1 MRLNPPRSR
10 SSRATPEPM
19 SPRAVAA
26 RKAAFN
32 RSAYERKLG
41 AFIAEREEEL
51 YQHGAGLHDELAL
64 GPIYERHASLFSRPP
79 VDELRRLLEAG
90 GPDTGHH
97 RALLAA
103 ATDGYIQRA
112 TAALTDAVGT
122 AEATAVV
129 VWRGESIPYRGLH
142 NRISEISGRAE
153 RNALYAS
160 YLEAE
165 EQLNPMRQ
173 ERLDRIG
180 DLARELGYVDYV
192 ELIKTTRGFDPDQ
205 LATGV
210 RDFLAESE
218 TPYFAALRRY
228 LARIEIEQGDAS
240 LADLWFLMR
249 GSGWDNWFD
258 GRRILAV
265 LESTLR
271 GLGIEL
277 RGQPGAT
284 LDVDARPNK
293 SPRAFVAVVNAPTDV
308 RLVIQPR
315 GGWDDYGAV
324 LHKAGHLEHFLHVDP
339 RLPVSLREL
348 GDGAVTEG
356 YAMTLERLL
365 AEPAWLVEQLGM
377 PEAHAASFADF
388 YSLYHLVTLRTLAA
402 RHLHELRIHR
412 GGDAAVHRATYAG
425 LAGLLTGVREPEE
438 RYLTID
444 DGMYA
449 ASYLRC
455 FMLDAA
461 LTDSLVAR
469 HGETW
474 WRSAAAG
481 DTLKRAWNRGQGWT
495 AEQVVAHLGYDS
507 LDWRPVVRQI
517 RAKLVGEMSG
527 YGGPNITTRAGTR
540 KV

>member
-1 MRLNPPRSR
+1 
-10 SSRATPEPM
+10 M
-19 SPRAVAA
+19 SPRAAA
-26 RKAAFN
+26 PRRTAFS
-32 RSAYERKLG
+32 RPAYERDLG

-51 YQHGAGLHDELAL
+51 YQHGAGLHDELSL
-64 GPIYERHASLFSRPP
+64 GPIYERHAALFDRSL
-79 VDELRRLLEAG
+79 VDALRGLLDAG
-90 GPDTGHH
+90 GADEGHN
-97 RALLAA
+97 RALLAV
-103 ATDGYIQRA
+103 ATDGLIERSIS
-112 TAALTDAVGT
+112 ALTDAVGT

-129 VWRGESIPYRGLH
+129 VWRGESIPYRALN

-153 RNALYAS
+153 RNGLYAS

-165 EQLNPMRQ
+165 EAINPLRQ
-173 ERLDRIG
+173 ERFERIG
-180 DLARELGYVDYV
+180 ELARELGYADYV
-192 ELIKTTRGFDPDQ
+192 ELIATTRGYDPDG
-205 LATGV
+205 LGAGI
-210 RDFLAESE
+210 RDFLVESE

-240 LADLWFLMR
+240 LADLWYLMR

-258 GRRILAV
+258 GRRIMTV

-293 SPRAFVAVVNAPTDV
+293 SPRAFVAVVNAPRDV

-315 GGWDDYGAV
+315 GGWDDYRAV
-324 LHKAGHLEHFLHVDP
+324 LHESGHLEHFLHVDP
-339 RLPVSLREL
+339 NLPLSLREL
-348 GDGAVTEG
+348 GDASVTEG
-356 YAMTLERLL
+356 YAMTFERLL
-365 AEPAWLVEQLGM
+365 AEPDWLVEQLGM
-377 PEAHAASFADF
+377 PMEHAVAFADF
-388 YSLYHLVTLRTLAA
+388 FSLYHLVALRSLAA
-402 RHLHELRIHR
+402 RHLHELRMHR

-438 RYLTID
+438 RYLVFH

-461 LTDSLVAR
+461 LTDHLIAR
-469 HGETW
+469 HGEAW

-481 DTLKRAWNRGQGWT
+481 DTLKRAWKQGQAWT

>member
-1 MRLNPPRSR
+1 MSA
-10 SSRATPEPM
+10 RA
-19 SPRAVAA
+19 AAA

-32 RSAYERKLG
+32 RSAYERDLG
-41 AFIAEREEEL
+41 RFIAQREEEL
-51 YQHGAGLHDELAL
+51 YQHGAGLRDELAL
-64 GPIYERHASLFSRPP
+64 GPIYARHASLFSRAM
-79 VDELRRLLEAG
+79 VDALRRLVEAG
-90 GPDTGHH
+90 GPEIGHN
-97 RALLAA
+97 RALMAV
-103 ATDGYIQRA
+103 ATNGFIEEA
-112 TAALTDAVGT
+112 TSELTDAIGT
-122 AEATAVV
+122 AQATAVV
-129 VWRGESIPYRGLH
+129 VWRGESIPYRGLR

-165 EQLNPMRQ
+165 EALNPVRRQ
-173 ERLDRIG
+173 RFERIG
-180 DLARELGYVDYV
+180 ELARELGYADYV
-192 ELIKTTRGFDPDQ
+192 ELIKATRGFDPDA
-205 LATGV
+205 LGAHV

-240 LADLWFLMR
+240 LADLWYLMR

-258 GRRILAV
+258 GRRVLAV

-284 LDVDARPNK
+284 LDVEARPNK
-293 SPRAFVAVVNAPTDV
+293 SPRAFVSVVSAPRDV

-324 LHKAGHLEHFLHVDP
+324 LHEAGHLEHFLHVDP
-339 RLPVSLREL
+339 KLPVSLREL
-348 GDGAVTEG
+348 GDSSVSEG
-356 YAMTLERLL
+356 YAMTFERLL

-377 PEAHAASFADF
+377 PDEHAVAFADF
-388 YSLYHLVTLRTLAA
+388 YSLYHLVLLRSLAA
-402 RHLHELRIHR
+402 RHLHELRMHR

-438 RYLTID
+438 RYLVID

-461 LTDSLVAR
+461 LTDHLVAG

-481 DTLKRAWNRGQGWT
+481 ETLKRAWSRGQEWN

-517 RAKLVGEMSG
+517 RAKLIGEMSG

>member
-1 MRLNPPRSR
+1 
-10 SSRATPEPM
+10 M
-19 SPRAVAA
+19 SPRPAA
-26 RKAAFN
+26 GRRSAFD
-32 RSAYERKLG
+32 RSAYERDLE
-41 AFIAEREEEL
+41 AFLAEREEEL
-51 YQHGAGLHDELAL
+51 YQHGAGLRDELAL
-64 GPIYERHASLFSRPP
+64 VPIYERHAGLFSRAV
-79 VDELRRLLEAG
+79 VDALRRLFDAGGAEAG
-90 GPDTGHH
+90 HN
-97 RALLAA
+97 RALLAV
-103 ATDGYIQRA
+103 ATNGFIERDIA
-112 TAALTDAVGT
+112 PLTDAVGT

-129 VWRGESIPYRGLH
+129 VWRGEPIPYRALR

-165 EQLNPMRQ
+165 EAINPLRQ
-173 ERLDRIG
+173 ERFERVG
-180 DLARELGYVDYV
+180 ALARELGYADYV
-192 ELIKTTRGFDPDQ
+192 ALIATTRGFDPDA
-205 LATGV
+205 LGAEI

-240 LADLWFLMR
+240 LADLWYLTR
-249 GSGWDNWFD
+249 GSGWDHWFD
-258 GRRILAV
+258 GHRILAV

-277 RGQPGAT
+277 RGQAGAT
-284 LDVDARPNK
+284 LDVESRPNK
-293 SPRAFVAVVNAPTDV
+293 SPRPFVAVVNAPRDV
-308 RLVIQPR
+308 RLVIQPQ
-315 GGWDDYGAV
+315 GGWADYGSV
-324 LHKAGHLEHFLHVDP
+324 LHEAGHLEHFLHVDAT
-339 RLPVSLREL
+339 LPVPLREL
-348 GDGAVTEG
+348 GDASVTEG

-377 PEAHAASFADF
+377 PAEHAASFADF
-388 YSLYHLVTLRTLAA
+388 YSLYHLVTLRTQAS
-402 RHLHELRIHR
+402 RHLHELRMHR
-412 GGDAAVHRATYAG
+412 GGDLAHHRATYAG

-438 RYLTID
+438 RYLAID

-461 LTDSLVAR
+461 LTDHLVSR

-481 DTLKRAWNRGQGWT
+481 ETLRRAWSRGQAWT

-507 LDWRPVVRQI
+507 LDWRPVVRQV
-517 RAKLVGEMSG
+517 RAKLIGEMSG

>member
-1 MRLNPPRSR
+1 
-10 SSRATPEPM
+10 M

-26 RKAAFN
+26 RRAAFD
-32 RSAYERKLG
+32 RSAYERDLG
-41 AFIAEREEEL
+41 VFLAEREEEL

-64 GPIYERHASLFSRPP
+64 RPIYERHTSLFSRAV
-79 VDELRRLLEAG
+79 VDGLRRLLKAG
-90 GPDTGHH
+90 GPDTGHN

-103 ATDGYIQRA
+103 ATDGFIERA
-112 TAALTDAVGT
+112 TAELTDAIGT

-129 VWRGESIPYRGLH
+129 VWRGEAIPYRALR

-153 RNALYAS
+153 RNALYSS

-165 EQLNPMRQ
+165 EALNPMRQ
-173 ERLDRIG
+173 ERFDRIG
-180 DLARELGYVDYV
+180 ELARGLGYGDYV
-192 ELIKTTRGFDPDQ
+192 ELIKTTRGFDPDE
-205 LATGV
+205 LAAGV
-210 RDFLAESE
+210 RGFLDESE

-240 LADLWFLMR
+240 LADRWYLMR
-249 GSGWDNWFD
+249 GSGWDHWFD
-258 GRRILAV
+258 GRRMLAV

-277 RGQPGAT
+277 RDQPGAT
-284 LDVDARPNK
+284 LDVEARPNK
-293 SPRAFVAVVNAPTDV
+293 SPRAFVAVVNAPRDV

-315 GGWDDYGAV
+315 GGWDDYGSV
-324 LHKAGHLEHFLHVDP
+324 LHEAGHLEHFLHVDP
-339 RLPVSLREL
+339 KLPLALREL
-348 GDGAVTEG
+348 GDASVTEG
-356 YAMTLERLL
+356 YAMTFERLL
-365 AEPAWLVEQLGM
+365 AEPDWLMAQLGM
-377 PEAHAASFADF
+377 PAEHAASFADF
-388 YSLYHLVTLRTLAA
+388 YSLYHLILLRSLAA
-402 RHLHELRIHR
+402 RHLHELRMHR

-438 RYLTID
+438 RYLVID

-461 LTDSLVAR
+461 LTDHLIER
-469 HGETW
+469 HGEAW
-474 WRSAAAG
+474 WRSTDAG
-481 DTLKRAWNRGQGWT
+481 ETLKRAWNRGQQWT

>member
-1 MRLNPPRSR
+1 
-10 SSRATPEPM
+10 M
-19 SPRAVAA
+19 SPRAAA
-26 RKAAFN
+26 AGKAAFD

-41 AFIAEREEEL
+41 TLISQREEEL

-64 GPIYERHASLFSRPP
+64 GPIYERHASLFDRSV
-79 VDELRRLLEAG
+79 VDALRHLVEAG
-90 GPDTGHH
+90 GPESGHN

-103 ATDGYIQRA
+103 ATDGYIERV
-112 TAALTDAVGT
+112 TAELTDALGT

-129 VWRGESIPYRGLH
+129 VWRGESIPYRGLR

-153 RNALYAS
+153 RNGLYAS

-165 EQLNPMRQ
+165 EALNPMRR
-173 ERLDRIG
+173 ERFDRIG
-180 DLARELGYVDYV
+180 ELARELGYADYV
-192 ELIKTTRGFDPDQ
+192 ELIKTTRGYDPDG
-205 LATGV
+205 LGASV
-210 RDFLAESE
+210 RDFLEESE

-240 LADLWFLMR
+240 LADLWYLMR

-258 GRRILAV
+258 GRRILTV
-265 LESTLR
+265 LASTLR

-277 RGQPGAT
+277 ADQPGAT

-293 SPRAFVAVVNAPTDV
+293 SPRAFVAVVNAPRDV

-315 GGWDDYGAV
+315 GGWDDYGAA
-324 LHKAGHLEHFLHVDP
+324 LHESGHLEHFLHVDP
-339 RLPVSLREL
+339 SLPVSLREL
-348 GDGAVTEG
+348 GDYSVTEG
-356 YAMTLERLL
+356 YAMTFERLM
-365 AEPAWLVEQLGM
+365 AEPEWLVTEIGM
-377 PEAHAASFADF
+377 PAEHAASFADF
-388 YSLYHLVTLRTLAA
+388 FSLYHLVLMRTLAA
-402 RHLHELRIHR
+402 RHLHELRMHR
-412 GGDAAVHRATYAG
+412 GGEEVVHRATYAG

-438 RYLTID
+438 RYLLID

-461 LTDSLVAR
+461 LTDHLVAR
-469 HGETW
+469 HGEAW

-481 DTLKRAWNRGQGWT
+481 ETLKRAWKRGQEWT

>member
-1 MRLNPPRSR
+1 
-10 SSRATPEPM
+10 M

-41 AFIAEREEEL
+41 AFIAEREEEF
-51 YQHGAGLHDELAL
+51 YQHGAGLHDQLAL
-64 GPIYERHASLFSRPP
+64 GPIYERHASLFGRPM
-79 VDELRRLLEAG
+79 VDALRGLVDAG
-90 GPDTGHH
+90 GPEVGHN

-103 ATDGYIQRA
+103 ATDGLIERA
-112 TAALTDAVGT
+112 IADLTDAIGT
-122 AEATAVV
+122 AETTAVV
-129 VWRGESIPYRGLH
+129 VWRGESIPYRGLR

-153 RNALYAS
+153 RNGLFGS

-165 EQLNPMRQ
+165 EALNPMRE
-173 ERLDRIG
+173 ERFARIG
-180 DLARELGYVDYV
+180 SLARELGYRDYV
-192 ELIKTTRGFDPDQ
+192 ELIKTTRGFDPDE
-205 LATGV
+205 LAVGV
-210 RDFLAESE
+210 RAFLEESE

-258 GRRILAV
+258 GRRIMAV
-265 LESTLR
+265 LDSTLH

-277 RGQPGAT
+277 RDQPGAT
-284 LDVDARPNK
+284 LDVGARPNK
-293 SPRAFVAVVNAPTDV
+293 SPRAFVAVVNAPRDV

-324 LHKAGHLEHFLHVDP
+324 LHEAGHLEHFLHVDP
-339 RLPVSLREL
+339 ALPVSLREL
-348 GDGAVTEG
+348 GDASVTEG
-356 YAMTLERLL
+356 YAMTFERLL
-365 AEPAWLVEQLGM
+365 ADPGWLVGEIGM
-377 PEAHAASFADF
+377 PAEHAASFADF
-388 YSLYHLVTLRTLAA
+388 YSLYHLVLLRSLAA
-402 RHLHELRIHR
+402 SHLHELRMHR
-412 GGDAAVHRATYAG
+412 GGDAVVHRATYAG

-438 RYLTID
+438 RYLLVD

-455 FMLDAA
+455 SMLDAA
-461 LTDSLVAR
+461 LTDYLTAH
-469 HGETW
+469 HGDAW

-481 DTLKRAWNRGQGWT
+481 DMLKRAWNRGQQWN